1 MEIIEMIAWL
11 ASGFV
16 PMFGGLHI
24 LNRKLNTSKPYEKM
38 NRGNMSKGVME
49 GGL

>member
-1 MEIIEMIAWL
+1 MIAWL
-11 ASGFV
+11 ASGFA